1 MKISDEQVRRAVEY
15 LQTTE
20 ESCAEPLDPHVSSE
34 CIERARAVIDITPDV
49 RDDRLDS
56 AREMLSGVHP
66 SSGEVAEKMIGRII
80 SDSLR

>member
-20 ESCAEPLDPHVSSE
+20 DSRFEPLDPHVSNE
-34 CIERARAVIDITPDV
+34 CIERARTVIDTTPDV

-56 AREMLSGVHP
+56 ARAMLSGARP
-66 SSGEVAEKMIGRII
+66 SSTEVAEKMIGRII